1 MKGRSE
7 CDALSLSWKKE
18 IGLTRAKFVGE
29 AISNGLS
36 MGVWL
41 EKKKNLVEE
50 TKISGWKL
58 KGDSGKTL
66 ETWEEGEL
74 RKARVA
80 KGRSQAW

>member
-18 IGLTRAKFVGE
+18 IGLTGAKFVGE

-41 EKKKNLVEE
+41 EKKK
-50 TKISGWKL
+50 IW
-58 KGDSGKTL
+58 
-66 ETWEEGEL
+66 
-74 RKARVA
+74 
-80 KGRSQAW
+80 